1 MRVVELSNHPR
12 VMLQAE
18 RKRRAVDTAR
28 DRARHEAA
36 LDQHRH
42 RVDQARRARDQARA
56 QHRWLAWLRGVFA
69 VAGEKRRVPAPPR
82 SLALPSE
89 QEEIITAGMQGEK
102 LVATALGRSL
112 GKEWTLFR
120 GYRNRGGEI
129 DQLLL
134 GPGGLFA
141 IEVKYRNATV
151 SCDGDRW
158 WFTRYDNY
166 GKPVAQG
173 ELTDQRG
180 RSPSEQ
186 VNQPASRLEDFLRSR
201 RHRVQIQRIVA
212 LTHPRSRLGNCVRP
226 TVLIVTS
233 PSEVISLLKGSPP
246 RIESD
251 ERHQLEELIIRDHQ
265 FHARR
270 LRS

>member
-12 VMLQAE
+12 AMLQQA
-18 RKRRAVDTAR
+18 RQRRAVDIEP
-28 DRARHEAA
+28 DRARYAAA
-36 LDQHRH
+36 LDQHRQ
-42 RVDQARRARDQARA
+42 RVAELRQARDKARA
-56 QHRWLAWLRGVFA
+56 GYRWLAWLRAAWA
-69 VAGEKRRVPAPPR
+69 VAREQRRAPRPPR
-82 SLALPSE
+82 SLTLPSA

-102 LVATALGRSL
+102 LVATGLGRSL
-112 GKEWTLFR
+112 DSDWTLFR

-158 WFTRYDNY
+158 WFTRYDNQ

-186 VNQPASRLEDFLRSR
+186 VNQPARRLEDFLRSR
-201 RHRVQIQRIVA
+201 GHRVQIQCIVA

-233 PSEVISLLKGSPP
+233 PAEVIGLLRGSAP
-246 RIESD
+246 RIAAD
-251 ERHQLEELIIRDHQ
+251 ERHQLAELIIRDHQ
-265 FHARR
+265 FHAKR

>member
-12 VMLQAE
+12 AMLQQA
-18 RKRRAVDTAR
+18 RQRRAVDIEP
-28 DRARHEAA
+28 DRARYAAA
-36 LDQHRH
+36 LDQHRQ
-42 RVDQARRARDQARA
+42 RVAELRQARDKARA
-56 QHRWLAWLRGVFA
+56 GYRWLAWLRGAWA
-69 VAGEKRRVPAPPR
+69 VAREQRRAPRPPR
-82 SLALPSE
+82 SLTLPSA

-102 LVATALGRSL
+102 LVATGLGRSL
-112 GKEWTLFR
+112 DSDWTLFR

-158 WFTRYDNY
+158 WFTRYDNQ

-186 VNQPASRLEDFLRSR
+186 VNQPARRLEDFLRSR
-201 RHRVQIQRIVA
+201 GHRVQIQCIVA

-233 PSEVISLLKGSPP
+233 PAEVIGLLRGSAP
-246 RIESD
+246 RIAAD
-251 ERHQLEELIIRDHQ
+251 ERHQLAELIIRDHQ
-265 FHARR
+265 FHAKR

>member
-12 VMLQAE
+12 VMLQQE
-18 RKRRAVDTAR
+18 RERRAVDTER
-28 DRARHEAA
+28 DRARYEAA
-36 LDQHRH
+36 LDQHDQ
-42 RVDQARRARDQARA
+42 RVAQMRRARDQARA
-56 QHRWLAWLRGVFA
+56 EYRWLAWLRGALA
-69 VAGEKRRVPAPPR
+69 VAREKRRAPSPPR
-82 SLALPSE
+82 SLTLPSE
-89 QEEIITAGMQGEK
+89 QEEIITAGIQGEK
-102 LVATALGRSL
+102 LVATGLGRSL
-112 GKEWTLFR
+112 GSDWTLFR

-134 GPGGLFA
+134 GPRGLFA
-141 IEVKYRNATV
+141 IEIKYRNATV
-151 SCDGDRW
+151 TCDGDRW
-158 WFTRYDNY
+158 WFTRYDNN

-186 VNQPASRLEDFLRSR
+186 VNQPARRLEDFLRSR
-201 RHRVQIQRIVA
+201 GHRVQIQRIVA
-212 LTHPRSRLGNCVRP
+212 LTHPRSRLGKCVRP

-233 PSEVISLLKGSPP
+233 PAEVISLLRGSAP
-246 RIESD
+246 RIGTD

-265 FHARR
+265 FHAKR

>member
-12 VMLQAE
+12 AMLQQE
-18 RKRRAVDTAR
+18 RKRRAAETAR

-36 LDQHRH
+36 LDQHRQ
-42 RVDQARRARDQARA
+42 RVAQARRARDQARS
-56 QHRWLAWLRGVFA
+56 QHRWLAWLRGAFA
-69 VAGEKRRVPAPPR
+69 VAREKRRAPSPPR
-82 SLALPSE
+82 SLTLPSE
-89 QEEIITAGMQGEK
+89 QEEIITAGMQGEE
-102 LVATALGRSL
+102 LVATGLGRSL
-112 GKEWTLFR
+112 RDDWTLFR

-129 DQLLL
+129 DHLLL
-134 GPGGLFA
+134 GPRGLFA

-158 WFTRYDNY
+158 WFIRYDNY
-166 GKPVAQG
+166 GNPVARG

-201 RHRVQIQRIVA
+201 GHRIQIQRIVA
-212 LTHPRSRLGNCVRP
+212 LTHPHSRLGNCVRP
-226 TVLIVTS
+226 TVLIATS
-233 PSEVISLLKGSPP
+233 TAQVISLLKGSAP
-246 RIESD
+246 RIAAD
-251 ERHQLEELIIRDHQ
+251 ERHQLEELIVRDHR
-265 FHARR
+265 FHAKR

>member
-12 VMLQAE
+12 AMLQQA
-18 RKRRAVDTAR
+18 RQRRAVDIEP
-28 DRARHEAA
+28 DRARYAAA
-36 LDQHRH
+36 LDQHRQ
-42 RVDQARRARDQARA
+42 RVAELRQARDKARA
-56 QHRWLAWLRGVFA
+56 GYRWLAWLRAAWA
-69 VAGEKRRVPAPPR
+69 VAREQRRAPRPPR
-82 SLALPSE
+82 SLTLPSA

-102 LVATALGRSL
+102 LVATGLGRSL
-112 GKEWTLFR
+112 DSDWTLFR

-158 WFTRYDNY
+158 WFTRYDNQ
-166 GKPVAQG
+166 GRPVAQG

-186 VNQPASRLEDFLRSR
+186 VNQPARRLEDFLRSR
-201 RHRVQIQRIVA
+201 GHRVQIQRIVA

-233 PSEVISLLKGSPP
+233 PAEVIGLLRGSAP
-246 RIESD
+246 RIAPD
-251 ERHQLEELIIRDHQ
+251 ERQQLEELIIRDHH
-265 FHARR
+265 FHAKR
-270 LRS
+270 LGS

>member
-1 MRVVELSNHPR
+1 MRVVELSDHPWA
-12 VMLQAE
+12 MLQQE
-18 RKRRAVDTAR
+18 RKRRAVDTER
-28 DRARHEAA
+28 DRALHQAA
-36 LDQHRH
+36 LDQHRQ
-42 RVDQARRARDQARA
+42 RVAQLRRARDQARS
-56 QHRWLAWLRGVFA
+56 QHRWLAWLRGAFA
-69 VAGEKRRVPAPPR
+69 VAGEKRRAPSPPL
-82 SLALPSE
+82 SLTLPSE
-89 QEEIITAGMQGEK
+89 QEEIISAGMQGEK
-102 LVATALGRSL
+102 LVATGLGRSL
-112 GKEWTLFR
+112 GKDWTLFR

-134 GPGGLFA
+134 GPRGLFA

-186 VNQPASRLEDFLRSR
+186 VNQPAGRLEDFLRSR
-201 RHRVQIQRIVA
+201 GHRVQIQRIVA
-212 LTHPRSRLGNCVRP
+212 LSHPRSRLGNCVRP

-233 PSEVISLLKGSPP
+233 TAEVISLLESSAP
-246 RIESD
+246 RLAPD

-265 FHARR
+265 FHAKR